1 MVYIIGFIVS
11 LILWLFTLR
20 TIIESDIIV
29 LVKIVYGVVIVAF
42 PFVGVLYPVYVLVR
56 KKLEV

>member
-11 LILWLFTLR
+11 LVLWLFTLK
-20 TIIESDIIV
+20 TIIESDTIV

-42 PFVGVLYPVYVLVR
+42 PFVGVLYPIYIFAR
-56 KKLEV
+56 KQLKI